1 MAKLGNLILPTISIK
16 SAKQWT
22 SIKISIV
29 INLKLIKINML
40 IFNVLQPTR
49 IQLFMACKE
58 ILLS

>member
-1 MAKLGNLILPTISIK
+1 MAKIGNLILPTISIK

-22 SIKISIV
+22 SIQISIV

-49 IQLFMACKE
+49 VQLFMACKE